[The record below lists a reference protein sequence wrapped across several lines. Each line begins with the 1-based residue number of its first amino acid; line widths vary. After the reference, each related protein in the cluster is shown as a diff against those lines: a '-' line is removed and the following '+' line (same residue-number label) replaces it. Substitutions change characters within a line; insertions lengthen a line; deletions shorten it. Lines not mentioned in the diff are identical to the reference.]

1 MNITLRVGRRLSRA
15 LTVTGAAALIAGLGL
30 VAIAPGA
37 IANPPENAE
46 TCDKL
51 GYTKIDEASGEETF
65 DFGTLTW
72 GGDTLTYDINDGYVV
87 DICIKGGTEAP
98 TEETGLTG
106 EGSIVRDENS
116 ISHIGYVFSVP
127 STTTSTTPTDTGS
140 TTPSETTS
148 TTPSETT
155 STTPSETTST
165 TPSETTSTTPSETTS
180 TTPTDT
186 GSTTPSETTSTTPT
200 DTGSTTP
207 SETTSTTPAT
217 TTTTSASVLPTVV
230 TSTPAASTTPAVQPA
245 VLARTGL
252 ETWTVALVAG
262 LLLLGGGAMVALGT
276 GAAPSTRRH

>member
-51 GYTKIDEASGEETF
+51 GYTKIDQESGDQTF

-98 TEETGLTG
+98 TEELGLTG

-127 STTTSTTPTDTGS
+127 ST
-140 TTPSETTS
+140 
-148 TTPSETT
+148 
-155 STTPSETTST
+155 
-165 TPSETTSTTPSETTS
+165 
-180 TTPTDT
+180 
-186 GSTTPSETTSTTPT
+186 TTSTTPT

>member
-165 TPSETTSTTPSETTS
+165 TPSETTSTTP
-180 TTPTDT
+180 
-186 GSTTPSETTSTTPT
+186 T